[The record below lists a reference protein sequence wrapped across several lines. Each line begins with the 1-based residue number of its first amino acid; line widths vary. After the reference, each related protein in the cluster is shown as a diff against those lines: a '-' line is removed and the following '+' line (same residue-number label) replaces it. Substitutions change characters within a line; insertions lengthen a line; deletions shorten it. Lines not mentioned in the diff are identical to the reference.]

1 MFPLTRANTKK
12 VRPEMELDKKLM
24 LVSQPFAVL
33 SILANLLDV
42 NRDGTSYSN
51 ELVHDTQANFTKQ
64 IDKIVSKHYRDF
76 R

>member
-1 MFPLTRANTKK
+1 
-12 VRPEMELDKKLM
+12 MELDKKLM